1 MSKVI
6 LTQQEKSNLSN
17 ITATSVIYDN
27 TTSGMQVENVQTAI
41 DSLSR
46 QSSSTINKINEII
59 SPETLNLYNLPDSA
73 TSNDVFNQL
82 GQYNLHTWRR
92 WPTGTGYVVTLGET
106 FTITLIS
113 SYSSSSVTIY
123 YSSSASASSSGVQL
137 GNSSTI
143 SIPRPSIYDG
153 NSGDEITTY
162 NVIKGKYIKIGT
174 NNTVYYVPSNS
185 KMEYEEHWS
194 VTSSGGVHTDSI
206 DIQLTVQRT
215 GYAYSGSSV
224 TYQYLTSTD
233 ENAYPKSGTSGS
245 WNYEYLGV
253 PFNNLIN
260 PNLKFEIL
268 TYIGNGGA
276 GPNNACTITASF
288 KPKIIFLYPKF
299 SGGNSSYYPS
309 QSNYGI
315 ESWGGLSSSLWG
327 GSGNPGQIIIIPN
340 DLYTSK
346 KVIGGYGN
354 SDDEEFIWFQ
364 VTNNTI
370 KWWIADASGTYYS
383 SYSSSGSSSQWNE
396 SGQTYYVGILGE

>member
-46 QSSSTINKINEII
+46 QSSSTINKVNEII

-106 FTITLIS
+106 FTTTLIS
-113 SYSSSSVTIY
+113 STSSSSSVTIY

-137 GNSSTI
+137 GSSSTI
-143 SIPRPSIYDG
+143 SIPKPSIFDG

-162 NVIKGKYIKIGT
+162 NVIKGKYITIGT
-174 NNTVYYVPSNS
+174 NSTVYYVPSNS

-194 VTSSGGVHTDSI
+194 VTSSGGVHTDSM

-224 TYQYLTSTD
+224 TY
-233 ENAYPKSGTSGS
+233 
-245 WNYEYLGV
+245 
-253 PFNNLIN
+253 
-260 PNLKFEIL
+260 
-268 TYIGNGGA
+268 
-276 GPNNACTITASF
+276 
-288 KPKIIFLYPKF
+288 
-299 SGGNSSYYPS
+299 
-309 QSNYGI
+309 
-315 ESWGGLSSSLWG
+315 
-327 GSGNPGQIIIIPN
+327 
-340 DLYTSK
+340 
-346 KVIGGYGN
+346 
-354 SDDEEFIWFQ
+354 
-364 VTNNTI
+364 
-370 KWWIADASGTYYS
+370 
-383 SYSSSGSSSQWNE
+383 
-396 SGQTYYVGILGE
+396 